1 MAKIE
6 HETTGIPDERR
17 TDADDRAPRDDTTAR
32 DHDAAAREATE
43 VRDHDD
49 DDGVMRLPSL
59 SRLKG
64 MDVRDAEGEKVGS
77 IKDVYLEPSAEHV
90 RYLSV
95 STGWLSR
102 GTHVVPID
110 DVTYLD
116 EGDGRDAHAVVPY
129 STDHLKGA
137 PSLDDDGEVT
147 PEREREIR
155 GYYDGADRWDAERV
169 ALRARQRT
177 PAPTPQI
184 AQAEMADSVNRDAD
198 RQSADRS

>member
-1 MAKIE
+1 MAEIE
-6 HETTGIPDERR
+6 HGT
-17 TDADDRAPRDDTTAR
+17 TDARDTDRPAAGRDATLAPREGGHAGDDLG
-32 DHDAAAREATE
+32 D
-43 VRDHDD
+43 
-49 DDGVMRLPSL
+49 RLVPL

-64 MDVRDAEGEKVGS
+64 MDVRDAEDEKVGS
-77 IKDVYLEPSAEHV
+77 IKDVLLDPRAETV

-110 DVTYLD
+110 DVTYVD

-137 PSLDDDGEVT
+137 PSLDDDAQVT

-155 GYYDGADRWDAERV
+155 GYYAGVGRDDAERE

-184 AQAEMADSVNRDAD
+184 AQAEMADSVRRDTP
-198 RQSADRS
+198 